1 MLRSKAFIFTRIVNV
16 LIIGLSVSFVVLMF
30 ASVIN
35 RYFLRLP
42 IPWSLEILKL
52 LFVWLMFIAGSAG
65 VERDSHVG
73 VKWLENR
80 LSPPN
85 KKALIITRD
94 VLLIIF
100 LLVILSAA
108 TRITWHVYTTG
119 QLTGY
124 LRAPY
129 TYWYLAMP
137 IGFIL
142 MLVALLIRNFSN
154 GVWRN

>member
-1 MLRSKAFIFTRIVNV
+1 MLKSKALIFNRIVNV
-16 LIIGLSVSFVVLMF
+16 LIIGFSVSFLILMVVTVF
-30 ASVIN
+30 N
-35 RYFLRLP
+35 RYVLKQP
-42 IPWSLEILKL
+42 IPWSMEILKL

-73 VKWLENR
+73 VKWLENKV
-80 LSPPN
+80 SPPN

-108 TRITWHVYTTG
+108 TRITWHVHTTG
-119 QLTGY
+119 QVTSY